1 MRRATITAVVG
12 LLLAGCWPVGV
23 ERGPA
28 GRIGPT
34 LLVEVTNRSAR
45 ELPASYEFTAA
56 ASMGGGESLVA
67 SCERLTQVWGD
78 VAGTFAISIDGKP
91 VLDAEVAPGTPLEGY
106 LVVRIEVGPDG
117 EASVIGAPRWTRL
130 APDPGAQPVPCG

>member
-1 MRRATITAVVG
+1 MRVAIAAIAV

-34 LLVEVTNRSAR
+34 LVVEVTNRSAR
-45 ELPASYEFTAA
+45 ELPASYEFS
-56 ASMGGGESLVA
+56 ASASSGGGEGLVN
-67 SCERLTQVWGD
+67 SCEHLSQVWGD
-78 VAGTFAISIDGKP
+78 VAGTFTISIDGKP

-106 LVVRIEVGPDG
+106 LVVRIEVDPDG
-117 EASVIGAPRWTRL
+117 EAQAIGPPRWTRQP
-130 APDPGAQPVPCG
+130 PDPDAQRVPCG